1 MTTATPATGEGVV
14 LGPGPSTPPV
24 LAGFNQQRRWV
35 LVKGLLLLAATVL
48 AAYLAVV
55 LGAFDLTQGA
65 VLGALLGREEGRA
78 ALVVWGIRLPRI
90 AASLVMGWSL
100 GLAGLGTM
108 SLLKNP
114 LASPFTL
121 GISQG
126 AAFGAALAIVAFG
139 AGNLGAP
146 ALAGQSGGYWSLAN
160 AYLLTGCAMFGSL
173 AVTAVI
179 VLLARVRK
187 MSPQAVILAGVALS
201 SLSLSGTILVQY
213 LASEVE
219 VAAVVFWTFG
229 DVARST
235 WREIGLLAAAA
246 LPITVYFLRHR
257 WDLNAMNAGEDLA
270 LGLGVEVERLRLT
283 GMLLCGLLVAL
294 GTAFHGVV
302 AFLGLLAPHIA
313 RRLVGADHGL
323 LIPFSCLLGG
333 LLLLLADTAG
343 RLLVGSGSLPVGV
356 LTSFLGAPLFLYLL
370 LKGGPR

>member
-1 MTTATPATGEGVV
+1 MTTITPSTGEGII
-14 LGPGPSTPPV
+14 LGPDPTPPPV
-24 LAGFNQQRRWV
+24 TDGFHQQRRTV
-35 LVKGLLLLAATVL
+35 LAKGLLLLAVTVL
-48 AAYLAVV
+48 SVYLAVV
-55 LGAFDLTQGA
+55 LGAFDLTPG
-65 VLGALLGREEGRA
+65 VVWKALLGREEGRA
-78 ALVVWGIRLPRI
+78 ALVVWDIRLPRI

-121 GISQG
+121 GISQS

-139 AGNLGAP
+139 AGNLGTP
-146 ALAGQSGGYWSLAN
+146 ALAGQTGGYWSLVN
-160 AYLLTGCAMFGSL
+160 VYLLTGCAMLGSL
-173 AVTAVI
+173 TVTAVI

-235 WREIGLLAAAA
+235 WSEIGLLAAFA
-246 LPITVYFLRHR
+246 LPITAYFLRHR

-270 LGLGVEVERLRLT
+270 LGLGVEVERVRLV

-313 RRLVGADHGL
+313 RRLVGADHGV